1 MPDINDEAEARRYNA
16 ELKKRV
22 AELEDVVTER
32 KQAADALHR
41 RTEELTTLLKV
52 SHALSTTLE
61 METVLQTATDSA
73 TDLIGIE
80 SAAIY
85 LLEGEELYL
94 GATTPPLDPQMP
106 ETFRRALIVDHP
118 HIQKSVSTGLPVIL
132 ADTATAD
139 LTAAERAI
147 SEERGLRTIF
157 YIPILVGKRAMGI
170 LILGAIG
177 KPRAISE
184 AEIDLCRTTA
194 NLVAVSIQNASLH
207 GNLIQHSKELKNE
220 IRIRKR
226 SEEALRESEEKYR
239 ELFNNAND
247 AILLWEWTKQ
257 DTIGRCIEVN
267 DVACQMYGYSR
278 DEFLKMTPDD
288 LTAQESAQQMPGI
301 IKKLS
306 GNRNATF
313 EVIDVAKDGFRIP
326 VEISSHLFALG
337 EKTVLL
343 SIVRDITDRKKL
355 EEMQRLQSEITA
367 NMSEGVSLLQKP
379 FSPQSLAEKVR
390 EILDE
395 G

>member
-170 LILGAIG
+170 LILGTIG

-267 DVACQMYGYSR
+267 DVACQM
-278 DEFLKMTPDD
+278 
-288 LTAQESAQQMPGI
+288 
-301 IKKLS
+301 
-306 GNRNATF
+306 
-313 EVIDVAKDGFRIP
+313 
-326 VEISSHLFALG
+326 
-337 EKTVLL
+337 
-343 SIVRDITDRKKL
+343 
-355 EEMQRLQSEITA
+355 
-367 NMSEGVSLLQKP
+367 
-379 FSPQSLAEKVR
+379 
-390 EILDE
+390 
-395 G
+395 